1 MKKINVLIFFVCI
14 VAIMS
19 YLFGFTL
26 SKVIVAGIAYFAYLK
41 KDSWIDNSVKDEWGK

>member
-1 MKKINVLIFFVCI
+1 MKKINVFILFVCI
-14 VAIMS
+14 VVIMS

-41 KDSWIDNSVKDEWGK
+41 KDSWIDKSIKDEWKK